1 MSIRRD
7 VSEILGYTISVDEK
21 GTRWDDAFASLEKE
35 GRITKK
41 HLIKITILLL
51 KREEVRENEEG

>member
-7 VSEILGYTISVDEK
+7 VSRVLGYTVLTDEK
-21 GTRWDDAFASLEKE
+21 GAKWEEAFGFLEKE

-41 HLIKITILLL
+41 HLIKILILLL
-51 KREEVRENEEG
+51 EREDQRENG